1 MLNILKMGLL
11 GSLLVI
17 SNAVFSGGA
26 RIAVMD
32 FENRSQHGGYR
43 VGRGAADILTTEL
56 VKSTDFDIFERS
68 RLASIMTEQDMS
80 NSGRFDSATAAKI
93 GKLAG
98 VQYVVTGAVTE
109 YGESSSGISGGGMF
123 SAGKKGYF
131 AGVDVRVIDVNSG
144 KILFA
149 DSGQGKKAS
158 TNVKVMGFGG
168 GEKWNEKH
176 ATAALRNAIEDIS
189 KKLASAELKGGP
201 AAPVDILV
209 ADVDGSIVMF
219 NKGSEA
225 GLSVGETLTVK
236 RQGKVIKDPATG
248 KVLKVRYNTV
258 GKVKLTAVES
268 GFSEGNIVSGS
279 SFTSGDIASK

>member
-1 MLNILKMGLL
+1 
-11 GSLLVI
+11 
-17 SNAVFSGGA
+17 
-26 RIAVMD
+26 MD
-32 FENRSQHGGYR
+32 FDNKSQHGGYR
-43 VGRGAADILTTEL
+43 VGQGAADILTTEL
-56 VKSTDFDIFERS
+56 VKTTDFDVFERGNLS
-68 RLASIMTEQDMS
+68 SIMTEQDMS

-131 AGVDVRVIDVNSG
+131 AAVDVRVVDVNTG

-149 DSGQGKKAS
+149 DSGEGQKSSK
-158 TNVKVMGFGG
+158 NVKVMGFGG

-176 ATAALRNAIEDIS
+176 ATAALRGAIVQIAG
-189 KKLASAELKGGP
+189 KLASAEMKAGP
-201 AAPVDILV
+201 AAPVEILV

-225 GLSVGETLTVK
+225 GLSVGDTLTVK
-236 RQGKVIKDPATG
+236 RKGKVIKDPATG
-248 KVLKVRYNTV
+248 KVLKVRYVTV
-258 GKVKLTAVES
+258 GKVKLTTVES
-268 GFSEGNIVSGS
+268 GFSEGSIASGS
-279 SFTSGDIASK
+279 QFNSGDIASK